1 MSTALAANP
10 GLRLWSVLTSS
21 IATRA
26 RLLALGALGLGAVL
40 LGVGVRVANPTDR
53 AQAAWSVVNGYGL
66 SLLVPVVALVFA
78 SASLGDPSEDGTL
91 VYLWLRPVPRWQL
104 ALSAF
109 AASVTVV
116 APIAVAP
123 LVVGAAVTGTGWR
136 LVAASA
142 AGGML
147 ATVAYSAVFCGL
159 GLRVRRA
166 LAWGLAYLLI
176 WEEAVARISHGAAR
190 VSLFVS
196 TRSLAAS
203 IARHTPPPRNSVS
216 AVTGLVF
223 PLVVT
228 VVALAVTAR
237 SLDRGEVT

>member
-1 MSTALAANP
+1 MTTMLPTRPA
-10 GLRLWSVLTSS
+10 LRLWSVLASS
-21 IATRA
+21 VATRA
-26 RLLALGALGLGAVL
+26 RILALGALGLGSVL
-40 LGVGVRVANPTDR
+40 LGVSVRVANPVDR
-53 AQAAWSVVNGYGL
+53 AGAAWSVVDGYGL

-116 APIAVAP
+116 APIAVVP
-123 LVVGAAVTGTGWR
+123 LVIAAAATGTGWR

-159 GLRVRRA
+159 GLRVKRA

-176 WEEAVARISHGAAR
+176 W
-190 VSLFVS
+190 
-196 TRSLAAS
+196 
-203 IARHTPPPRNSVS
+203 
-216 AVTGLVF
+216 
-223 PLVVT
+223 
-228 VVALAVTAR
+228 
-237 SLDRGEVT
+237 

>member
-1 MSTALAANP
+1 MTTVFATSPA
-10 GLRLWSVLTSS
+10 LRLWSVMASS
-21 IATRA
+21 IASRA

-40 LGVGVRVANPTDR
+40 LGLSVRLANPTDR
-53 AQAAWSVVNGYGL
+53 ARAAWSVVNGYGL

-91 VYLWLRPVPRWQL
+91 VYLWLRPLPRWQL

-116 APIAVAP
+116 GPIAVAP
-123 LVVGAAVTGTGWR
+123 LVIGAALTGSGWR
-136 LVAASA
+136 LVAGTA

-159 GLRVRRA
+159 GLRVKRA

-176 WEEAVARISHGAAR
+176 WEEAVARVSHGAAR
-190 VSLFVS
+190 VSLYVS

-203 IARHTPPPRNSVS
+203 IAHHTPLPRNSVS
-216 AVTGLVF
+216 SVTGLVL
-223 PLVVT
+223 PLAVT
-228 VVALAVTAR
+228 VVALAVTTR
-237 SLDRGEVT
+237 SLDRGEVP